1 MIISEED
8 TDKRCAQMLG
18 RIGTM
23 IPEEFFGTDYST
35 VEDAVGLLLERYYSE
50 MATKFYNENQ
60 KQLKR
65 NRNNEQDTKNESR
78 LLPTLRK
85 QQ

>member
-1 MIISEED
+1 MITSEED

-18 RIGTM
+18 RIGLM
-23 IPEEFFGTDYST
+23 IPEEFFETDYST

-50 MATKFYNENQ
+50 MAAKFYNENQ

-65 NRNNEQDTKNESR
+65 NRNNEQDT
-78 LLPTLRK
+78 
-85 QQ
+85 

>member
-18 RIGTM
+18 RIGMM
-23 IPEEFFGTDYST
+23 IPEEFFETDYST

-50 MATKFYNENQ
+50 MATKFYQSNTE
-60 KQLKR
+60 R
-65 NRNNEQDTKNESR
+65 ETTK
-78 LLPTLRK
+78 RK
-85 QQ
+85 QEP

>member
-8 TDKRCAQMLG
+8 TNKRCAQMLS

-23 IPEEFFGTDYST
+23 IPEEFFETDCST
-35 VEDAVGLLLERYYSE
+35 TEDAVGLLLERYYSE

-60 KQLKR
+60 KQLKQ
-65 NRNNEQDTKNESR
+65 NRKNEQYT
-78 LLPTLRK
+78 
-85 QQ
+85 

>member
-1 MIISEED
+1 
-8 TDKRCAQMLG
+8 MLG
-18 RIGTM
+18 RIGMM
-23 IPEEFFGTDYST
+23 IPEEFFETDYST

-65 NRNNEQDTKNESR
+65 NRNNE
-78 LLPTLRK
+78 
-85 QQ
+85 

>member
-18 RIGTM
+18 RIGLM
-23 IPEEFFGTDYST
+23 IPEELFETDYST

-65 NRNNEQDTKNESR
+65 NRNNEQDT
-78 LLPTLRK
+78 
-85 QQ
+85 

>member
-8 TDKRCAQMLG
+8 TDKRCAQMLS
-18 RIGTM
+18 RIGLM
-23 IPEEFFGTDYST
+23 IPEELFETDYST

-65 NRNNEQDTKNESR
+65 NRKNEQDT
-78 LLPTLRK
+78 
-85 QQ
+85 

>member
-1 MIISEED
+1 MSEED
-8 TDKRCAQMLG
+8 TDKICAQMLS
-18 RIGTM
+18 RIGMM
-23 IPEEFFGTDYST
+23 IPEELFETDYST

-65 NRNNEQDTKNESR
+65 NRKNEQDT
-78 LLPTLRK
+78 
-85 QQ
+85 

>member
-18 RIGTM
+18 RIGMM
-23 IPEEFFGTDYST
+23 IPEEFFETDYST

-78 LLPTLRK
+78 LLPTL